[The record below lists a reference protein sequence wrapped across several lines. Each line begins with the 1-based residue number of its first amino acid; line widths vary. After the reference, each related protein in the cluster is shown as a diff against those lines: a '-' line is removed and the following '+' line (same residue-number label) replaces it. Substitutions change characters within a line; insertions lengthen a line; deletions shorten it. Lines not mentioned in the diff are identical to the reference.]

1 MMKKTMI
8 IGIIAFSLLAA
19 TTFSVKAEDQTYTLS
34 DDVGD
39 VVDTELG
46 EFYPEIENID
56 IKQVTFTKEDIQ
68 VSVEFEFVGILE
80 ESDTLSVV
88 FFLITSKDS
97 YYTGGYSAG
106 EAIVYNIE
114 SGDLD
119 VTVSGFGTNKVTFT
133 FELTD
138 EDERCTS
145 LIGLTEIEIDEVTY
159 EDDAL
164 ADLDLLEVAI
174 GGPITGKTGE
184 GIDFTASVEGGIE
197 SYTWGWDFDDG
208 ETSTE
213 QNPTHEFTEPGVYN
227 VTVFIDDGLGIIW
240 GTNSTT
246 ITIEAGADGDSS
258 SGSSLTIFIALIA
271 IIVVAGVAVLVY
283 FIRK

>member
-39 VVDTELG
+39 VYDELG
-46 EFYPEIENID
+46 ELHPEIENID

-159 EDDAL
+159 GDEAL
-164 ADLDLLEVAI
+164 AALLEVAI
-174 GGPITGKTGE
+174 GGPSTGKTGE

-197 SYTWGWDFDDG
+197 PYTWGWDFDDG

-240 GTNSTT
+240 GSNSTT
-246 ITIEAGADGDSS
+246 ITIEAGTGGDSS
-258 SGSSLTIFIALIA
+258 SGSGLTIFIALIA

>member
-39 VVDTELG
+39 VYDELG
-46 EFYPEIENID
+46 ESHPDIENID
-56 IKQVTFTKEDIQ
+56 IKQVTFTKEDTQ
-68 VSVEFEFVGILE
+68 VSVEFEFVGSLE

-88 FFLITSKDS
+88 FFLITSKDV

-106 EAIVYNIE
+106 EAVVFNIE
-114 SGDLD
+114 SGDVE
-119 VTVSGFGTNKVTFT
+119 VTASGFGTNKVTFT
-133 FELTD
+133 FILTD

-159 EDDAL
+159 GDEAL
-164 ADLDLLEVAI
+164 AALLEVAI
-174 GGPITGKTGE
+174 GGPSTGKTGE

-197 SYTWGWDFDDG
+197 PYTWGWDFDDG

-240 GTNSTT
+240 GSNSTT
-246 ITIEAGADGDSS
+246 ITIEAGTGGDSS